1 MFRSINDYINYL
13 IKELNWPENLAKK
26 FAEYAWQYHKE
37 EK

>member
-1 MFRSINDYINYL
+1 MFSSYNEYINYL
-13 IKELNWPENLAKK
+13 VETLNWPMDLAKK